1 MRNIIPVL
9 VTSGKGGTGK
19 TTTSI
24 NIAMN
29 LAERGIKVSLL
40 DADLLAP
47 NTHLFL
53 DVNKEKLREAGK
65 MLIPLKVGE
74 HLEFMGLGV
83 FIPRGVGVALNYEK
97 TADFITTLLRF
108 VKWSGDYLI
117 IDAPPAAIDVNV
129 KLFKELRGRARAV
142 IVGEPHPFAIEDN
155 LRILDLLRFFDIE
168 VRALVLNK
176 YNMYQE
182 ELARQVID
190 EYEVHA
196 KRYGFKI
203 VKIPWDPELQVKTKP
218 ELFDEVV
225 EVVVG

>member
-1 MRNIIPVL
+1 VIYIL

-19 TTTSI
+19 TTVSVNLAT
-24 NIAMN
+24 N

-65 MLIPLKVGE
+65 MLLPLKVGE

-97 TADFITTLLRF
+97 TTDFITTLLKF

-117 IDAPPAAIDVNV
+117 IDAPPAALDINV

-142 IVGEPHPFAIEDN
+142 VVGEPHPFAIEDN
-155 LRILDLLRFFDIE
+155 LRMLDLLRFFDIE

-182 ELARQVID
+182 DLAKQVMT
-190 EYEVHA
+190 EYEA
-196 KRYGFKI
+196 YSKKYGFRI
-203 VKIPWDPELQVKTKP
+203 VKVPWDPELQVKTKP
-218 ELFDEVV
+218 ELFNELA
-225 EVVVG
+225 EVVVA

>member
-1 MRNIIPVL
+1 VIPIL

-19 TTTSI
+19 TTVSV
-24 NIAMN
+24 NLAMN

-53 DVNKEKLREAGK
+53 DVNKERLREAGK

-83 FIPRGVGVALNYEK
+83 FIPKGVGVALNYEK
-97 TADFITTLLRF
+97 TADFITTLLKF

-142 IVGEPHPFAIEDN
+142 VVGEPHPFAIEDN
-155 LRILDLLRFFDIE
+155 LRILDLLKFFDIE

-182 ELARQVID
+182 ELAKQVMA
-190 EYEVHA
+190 EYEAHA
-196 KRYGFKI
+196 KKYGFRV
-203 VKIPWDPELQVKTKP
+203 VKIPWEPRLQTQTVP
-218 ELFDEVV
+218 ELFDELA
-225 EVVVG
+225 EAVVG